1 LGCTNS
7 SFFIQA
13 NHGRSSSSEPA
24 ANPVAGCDLRV
35 DEKFKPLM
43 DMISLMAGLFWQFRY
58 IQWYI
63 TMPQATLDL
72 F

>member
-43 DMISLMAGLFWQFRY
+43 DMISLMAGLF
-58 IQWYI
+58 
-63 TMPQATLDL
+63 
-72 F
+72 